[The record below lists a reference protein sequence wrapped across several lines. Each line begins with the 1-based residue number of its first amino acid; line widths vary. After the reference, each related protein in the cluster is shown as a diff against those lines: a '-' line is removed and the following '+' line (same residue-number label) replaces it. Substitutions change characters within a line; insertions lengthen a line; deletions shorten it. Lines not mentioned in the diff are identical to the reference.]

1 MILTDGKLIL
11 GKTKAWF
18 GSGLTE
24 LTKDND
30 TTYDLS
36 QYATKLDLET
46 VKKEMNDVGARL
58 VGSMPIYADPRK
70 VSTSVSYSY
79 NFDYVE
85 IIPASVTIGL
95 TNGGVTFIQP
105 PVAIC
110 KNCSGVVSFSI
121 VTDSGDDATG
131 HNECLV
137 KVTQTYT
144 DIELKY
150 RYINSHFSGTINF
163 YKYAS

>member
-1 MILTDGKLIL
+1 MIL

-36 QYATKLDLET
+36 KYATKLDLET

-58 VGSMPIYADPRK
+58 VGSMPIYADNR
-70 VSTSVSYSY
+70 SISVEVRYSY

-85 IIPASVTIGL
+85 IIPATVTIGL
-95 TNGGVTFIQP
+95 SSGITTFIQP

-110 KNCSGVVSFSI
+110 KNCSGVVSFS
-121 VTDSGDDATG
+121 TCNDNGDATLNR
-131 HNECLV
+131 NECLV
-137 KVTQTYT
+137 NVTQTST
-144 DIELKY
+144 NIQLKY
-150 RYINSHFSGTINF
+150 TFINSRFGGTINF
-163 YKYAS
+163 YKYTS